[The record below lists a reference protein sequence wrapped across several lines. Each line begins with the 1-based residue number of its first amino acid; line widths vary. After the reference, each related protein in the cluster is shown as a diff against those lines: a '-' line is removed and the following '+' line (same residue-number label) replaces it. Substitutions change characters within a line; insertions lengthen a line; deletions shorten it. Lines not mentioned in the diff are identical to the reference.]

1 MSLSLALLRF
11 YSAAAVVDKILKLTG
26 NSDSLLTRKEIFSL
40 VSSSPIKSS
49 DGWFYHAFYGRWWM
63 SSPTCG
69 GDGGFVHQNP
79 LNKGFHHISDL
90 GDLNLIPDLAPTAPL
105 LSDDDDGEEEMKA
118 ARETER
124 RSTTPKEARRASHRL
139 WPPSGQTTSPASPP
153 PPSAFA
159 SAPDARN
166 NARKW
171 RVEDV
176 IGVLSSGHRS
186 RRFLRGFAPL
196 LVGFHPSKVV
206 IVVVLG
212 ERKRLTGGLLYFC
225 GGRIADGGR
234 QPLCAAATMYG
245 GEFGGVWWFF
255 V

>member
-1 MSLSLALLRF
+1 MGNFMVIKGKNYISHTSLFLSRDGLFRF
-11 YSAAAVVDKILKLTG
+11 
-26 NSDSLLTRKEIFSL
+26 
-40 VSSSPIKSS
+40 
-49 DGWFYHAFYGRWWM
+49 
-63 SSPTCG
+63 
-69 GDGGFVHQNP
+69 
-79 LNKGFHHISDL
+79 
-90 GDLNLIPDLAPTAPL
+90 
-105 LSDDDDGEEEMKA
+105 LSRCFAKQ
-118 ARETER
+118 RERER

-139 WPPSGQTTSPASPP
+139 RPPSGQTTLPASPP

-171 RVEDV
+171 RGEDV
-176 IGVLSSGHRS
+176 AGVLSSGHRS